1 MTWHEMEHPRDD
13 EGKFNFKNGGVQSKN
28 FDNNKSKTTKL
39 SKGERIN
46 ALRKILGDK
55 VSPVDY
61 LYPDEKRLEEK
72 IKDYGLEDELRKLDS
87 GILTGGASGIESSSW
102 DKPTNYVRISS
113 PYGWRIHP
121 TKKTNIFHQGI
132 DLAVPQGTSVKT
144 PIKGIVEFA
153 ENNGNYGNLII
164 INHGK
169 INGKEIKTKYAHL
182 SKIKVKKGQKIDA
195 KTEIGLSG
203 GKAGTPGAGASTGA
217 HLHLEVLENSKQVN
231 PANYFKL

>member
-1 MTWHEMEHPRDD
+1 MCHILTRLHIPKISRKRKPLCSGERRKIRYV
-13 EGKFNFKNGGVQSKN
+13 GTFKNGGVQSKN

-132 DLAVPQGTSVKT
+132 DLAVPQGTSVKSPT
-144 PIKGIVEFA
+144 KGIVEFA
-153 ENNGNYGNLII
+153 GTKGGYGYTVI

-182 SKIKVKKGQKIDA
+182 SKIKVKNGQKIDA

-203 GKAGTPGAGASTGA
+203 I
-217 HLHLEVLENSKQVN
+217 LENGATKN
-231 PANYFKL
+231 PLNHTWY